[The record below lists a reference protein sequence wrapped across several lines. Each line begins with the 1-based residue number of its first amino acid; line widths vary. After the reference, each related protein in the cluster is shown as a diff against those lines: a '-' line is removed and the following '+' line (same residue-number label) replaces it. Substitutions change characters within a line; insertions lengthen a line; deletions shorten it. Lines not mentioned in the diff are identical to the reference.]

1 MALKSVRKNSGGMN
15 AFKDELETQ
24 IPTEESLD
32 HKVAADEA
40 KPLLVRIP
48 AELHTKLK
56 LEAVSKG
63 FSMREIVEGM
73 IAARYN

>member
-1 MALKSVRKNSGGMN
+1 MALKSVKKNSGGMS
-15 AFKDELETQ
+15 AFKEELATQ
-24 IPTEESLD
+24 IPTEKNLE
-32 HKVAADEA
+32 KKMADDET
-40 KPLLVRIP
+40 KPLLIRIP
-48 AELHTKLK
+48 AALHTKLK

>member
-1 MALKSVRKNSGGMN
+1 MALKSVGKDTGGMN
-15 AFKDELETQ
+15 AFKEGLETQ
-24 IPTEESLD
+24 VPSAKNLEKKLD
-32 HKVAADEA
+32 DNEQKA
-40 KPLLVRIP
+40 LLIRIP

-63 FSMREIVEGM
+63 FSMREIIEDM